1 MAYGGA
7 KRPSGRLILW
17 ARGAASAVRCR
28 SSKDVAVGHDRVQ
41 SLRSLK
47 ELVMVEVGPSSEEKD
62 LLAEQPQ
69 PRHDFSVVQGF
80 QVVGGEDHGAAQG
93 GDQAWRDAL
102 RLELEARA
110 ARLHQAVDAA
120 IVLSNDGIIR
130 WLGDPV
136 AKLSLGPDIL
146 NPSAVIFAD
155 ESLPVAARETVKTR
169 IELWIAA
176 MMRRILAPL
185 FALEGIQEGSEI
197 VRDLAHELVRS
208 LGVLEREPIKGKI
221 KTLAQDDRAELR
233 KQGARFGAYYIFVPA
248 LLKPAPRSLALQLW
262 SLQAAGDASELL
274 RALGPV
280 ASSGRTSLPSDKGI
294 SNEAYRVAGYRPCGE
309 RIVRVDVVERLAG
322 MIRAA
327 IAEEPPGIAPGSRRT
342 SKGFVVNGQM
352 TSLTGCSGEQ
362 FASILRSMGFR
373 MVEMK
378 RSDFFRSQ
386 SASGATPSEPH
397 EPAVDKGPT
406 ADNRASSPA
415 ASEEEAMDE
424 AVLTAPPAEPASD
437 AAPEGADAVS
447 EDVDSVPEGADA
459 VAEDVVEAVHEGAD
473 ERPAAGEPRPEGG
486 ESVPVDMA
494 ASLVA
499 EDPSRGDAGV
509 DADAQSAPAP
519 ASGPSSEPAK
529 NADMIV
535 VWRPDRS
542 RIAQNRGRSESKHS
556 TSGTQGRLD
565 TEGHSPAPRR
575 KWARNKEKHTDLRST
590 PLVPAHAADAPMSA
604 DRQDSVKPEEKRRQ
618 RGRDYD
624 MPRLKTAAA
633 PQRDAKVDPNSP
645 FAKLLELRSL
655 LEKQANKRP

>member
-7 KRPSGRLILW
+7 KRPSGRLILR
-17 ARGAASAVRCR
+17 ARGAGSAVRRC

-69 PRHDFSVVQGF
+69 PRHNFSVVQGF
-80 QVVGGEDHGAAQG
+80 QVVGGEDHGAVQA

-155 ESLPVAARETVKTR
+155 ESLPVSAREAVKTR

-176 MMRRILAPL
+176 MTRRILAPL

-248 LLKPAPRSLALQLW
+248 LLKPAPRTLALQLW
-262 SLQAAGDASELL
+262 SLQAPGDASELL
-274 RALGPV
+274 LALGPV

-294 SNEAYRVAGYRPCGE
+294 SKEAYRVAGYRPCGE

-327 IAEEPPGIAPGSRRT
+327 IAEEPPGIAPGSHRT
-342 SKGFVVNGQM
+342 SKGFVVSGAM

-373 MVEMK
+373 SVEMK
-378 RSDFFRSQ
+378 RSDFFGSQ
-386 SASGATPSEPH
+386 SANEAAGQTESPK
-397 EPAVDKGPT
+397 PAEDRIT
-406 ADNRASSPA
+406 DDQASPPA
-415 ASEEEAMDE
+415 ASDDE
-424 AVLTAPPAEPASD
+424 ALADTVLPASPAEP
-437 AAPEGADAVS
+437 PLDAVP
-447 EDVDSVPEGADA
+447 EDVDTVLQGADVAAESADDLPEVADA
-459 VAEDVVEAVHEGAD
+459 VAED
-473 ERPAAGEPRPEGG
+473 GG
-486 ESVPVDMA
+486 NDAVPVDRATSGA
-494 ASLVA
+494 A
-499 EDPSRGDAGV
+499 DPSDGAPAVDAGARAV
-509 DADAQSAPAP
+509 FPET
-519 ASGPSSEPAK
+519 SGARSEPAK

-542 RIAQNRGRSESKHS
+542 RIAQNRRGNEIRHS
-556 TSGTQGRLD
+556 TSGTPGRLD
-565 TEGHSPAPRR
+565 TDGHGPVPAR
-575 KWARNKEKHTDLRST
+575 KWARNKKKHAELPS
-590 PLVPAHAADAPMSA
+590 PLLVQADAAHAPKSA
-604 DRQDSVKPEEKRRQ
+604 DRPDLVQPEEKRRQ
-618 RGRDYD
+618 RPRNYD
-624 MPRLKTAAA
+624 MPRVNTATA
-633 PQRDAKVDPNSP
+633 PQHKAKVDPNSP